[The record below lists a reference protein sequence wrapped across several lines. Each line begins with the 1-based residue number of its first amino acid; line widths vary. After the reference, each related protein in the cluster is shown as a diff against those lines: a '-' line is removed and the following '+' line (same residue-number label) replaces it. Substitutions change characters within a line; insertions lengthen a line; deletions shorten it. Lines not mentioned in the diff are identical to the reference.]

1 MLLYSPSLKSGQLLD
16 PRSRST
22 YQGSVIT
29 CSLKCV
35 MFITA
40 LLGFSLIPLKMS
52 QGQTV
57 WATGKP
63 WESITSL
70 QEQQCF
76 HPFDSWW
83 NLPRCYQVSYFTPQK
98 FLLANVSAHTYR
110 YSLTEETEADSVTVV
125 VTGGRWACSSR
136 RVRCTECGCG
146 RTFLRIL
153 NAEPVPVA
161 PRLTIGSW
169 LPLCAAHLFAWVLS
183 IGSFFFIIYFYLLI
197 YFCAFAHFYCI
208 HLCVQFSFVLVL
220 DMYSPVVWLCGAGWF
235 VSCDAQTN
243 GVSFICCRLE
253 DICSLAFY
261 GEPTPGHMVS

>member
-1 MLLYSPSLKSGQLLD
+1 MCHVYHCVIRVFSHSLKDVSGTDCVGYWQTLRID
-16 PRSRST
+16 
-22 YQGSVIT
+22 YIIT
-29 CSLKCV
+29 R
-35 MFITA
+35 TA
-40 LLGFSLIPLKMS
+40 VFSPIWFMMKLPQVLCLISPKKQKKNPLG
-52 QGQTV
+52 
-57 WATGKP
+57 
-63 WESITSL
+63 
-70 QEQQCF
+70 QCL
-76 HPFDSWW
+76 
-83 NLPRCYQVSYFTPQK
+83 NT
-98 FLLANVSAHTYR
+98 HTYR

-125 VTGGRWACSSR
+125 VTGGCWACSSR

-146 RTFLRIL
+146 RSFLRIL

-183 IGSFFFIIYFYLLI
+183 IGSFFFVIYFYLLI
-197 YFCAFAHFYCI
+197 YFCTFAHFYCI

-253 DICSLAFY
+253 DIGSLAFY
-261 GEPTPGHMVS
+261 GEPTPGHMVI